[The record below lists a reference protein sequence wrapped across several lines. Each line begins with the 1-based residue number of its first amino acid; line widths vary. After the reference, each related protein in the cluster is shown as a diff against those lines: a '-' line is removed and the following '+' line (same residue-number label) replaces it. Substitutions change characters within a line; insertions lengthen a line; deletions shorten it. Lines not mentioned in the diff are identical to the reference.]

1 MKKFIKEFKEFAMQ
15 GNVVD
20 MAVGVVIGGAFGKI
34 VSSLVADIIMPVFG
48 LITGGGS
55 FDSLK
60 LVLRPDDANPLTLN
74 YGSFIQNT
82 VDFVIIAACIF
93 VAVKLINKL
102 VAKKPEP
109 VAEET
114 PAEPSEEVKLLKD
127 ILKELKKQK

>member
-1 MKKFIKEFKEFAMQ
+1 MKNFIKEFKEFAMQ
-15 GNVVD
+15 GNVID

-34 VSSLVADIIMPVFG
+34 VSSLVADIIMPIIG

-60 LVLRPDDANPLTLN
+60 LVLRDDSTNPLTLN
-74 YGSFIQNT
+74 YGAFLQNT
-82 VDFVIIAACIF
+82 VDFIIIAACIF
-93 VAVKLINKL
+93 VAVKLMNKL
-102 VAKKPEP
+102 LTKKSAPAVDE
-109 VAEET
+109 A